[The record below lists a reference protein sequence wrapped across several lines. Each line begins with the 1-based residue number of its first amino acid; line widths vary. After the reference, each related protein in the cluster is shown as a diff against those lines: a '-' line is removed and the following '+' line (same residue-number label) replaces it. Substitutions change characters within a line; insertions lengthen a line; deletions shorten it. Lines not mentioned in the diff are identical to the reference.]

1 MPPDLITFVLDDGES
16 ITNAKLREGI
26 KVSVVVAKVL
36 DIWRTPRR
44 LEVSKSRRFSFDYD
58 YVSVE
63 ELVKGYGI

>member
-44 LEVSKSRRFSFDYD
+44 LEVSKSIRS
-58 YVSVE
+58 
-63 ELVKGYGI
+63 I